1 MLEMILAGLS
11 AGVLSGDLAYLTSRF
26 LWAEPYSEISKGN
39 PILIAFEASVVAATG
54 VLVGML
60 VFGHFF
66 SGFLSSPAVDAGL
79 IVSMVTSPVVG
90 CILFYRWKST
100 ALKSAA
106 SKDEASKDDAQ
117 K

>member
-1 MLEMILAGLS
+1 MLDVILASL
-11 AGVLSGDLAYLTSRF
+11 AAAVLGGSVAYVTSRF
-26 LWAEPYSEISKGN
+26 LWAEPYSEISMGDRT
-39 PILIAFEASVVAATG
+39 AVAVEAVVVAASG

-66 SGFLSSPAVDAGL
+66 SGFLSSPAVDTGL

-90 CILFYRWKST
+90 CILFYRWKS
-100 ALKSAA
+100 AA
-106 SKDEASKDDAQ
+106 SKDETK